1 LGFKTSIYISYILLY
16 ERFTSRSF
24 RNRRRTNNRSIVT
37 RIRFESYSNKYIKQI
52 SSATSNF
59 LVLFTSGSTSIQF
72 IFLNM
77 MNYEYGIFCVI
88 SSVIGSFVGTIL
100 IQKLIEKTKRASMIV
115 FLLFIVMLFSTFLI
129 PINTIMQMRTLVKD
143 GYSIWE
149 FSSLCKN

>member
-1 LGFKTSIYISYILLY
+1 
-16 ERFTSRSF
+16 
-24 RNRRRTNNRSIVT
+24 
-37 RIRFESYSNKYIKQI
+37 
-52 SSATSNF
+52 
-59 LVLFTSGSTSIQF
+59 
-72 IFLNM
+72 

-100 IQKLIEKTKRASMIV
+100 IQKLIEKTERASMIV